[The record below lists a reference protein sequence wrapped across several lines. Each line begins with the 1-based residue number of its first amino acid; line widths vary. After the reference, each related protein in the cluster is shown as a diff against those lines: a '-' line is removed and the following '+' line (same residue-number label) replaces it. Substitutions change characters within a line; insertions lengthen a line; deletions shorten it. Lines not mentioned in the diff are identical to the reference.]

1 MDPASLEWRL
11 SPVNPQSNYHPIN
24 RTKALTSSHDAQH
37 CEMVQKP
44 IWTEEDLYVQH
55 KMEQCVFVTFIIA
68 SILGILL
75 LLYKR
80 K

>member
-24 RTKALTSSHDAQH
+24 RTKALTSHDEQQY
-37 CEMVQKP
+37 VTLQKP

-55 KMEQCVFVTFIIA
+55 KMEQWIFVTVMVAAF
-68 SILGILL
+68 LGILL
-75 LLYKR
+75 LAYKR